1 MFINL
6 EGLVVNYLV
15 NNKDYTI
22 DEALSFWENL
32 VSEIADALYGTSC
45 MSVDEIVEN
54 NLGVSVERLKEMAE

>member
-1 MFINL
+1 MNL

-22 DEALSFWENL
+22 DEALIFWENL
-32 VSEIADALYGTSC
+32 VSEITDALYGTSC

-54 NLGVSVERLKEMAE
+54 NLGVSVERLKEMA